1 MRHILFFLPVA
12 MLLAACTQDEL
23 TEQTGAALPEP
34 IPLELSAAIGEAVAV
49 PTRATTADGQWPDGG
64 TVYVQIS
71 EFTSGLD
78 NAEVLAYTV
87 DTKGNLTPPASAKTI
102 YWTNNGQA
110 YWVRAWYPGTR
121 NEYTTAPPKAGD
133 TWTAGQKQSQ
143 EAYLAKD
150 DFLYAYQQ
158 LTFGLSTYRLNFSH
172 LMSKITINLENSDYL
187 KQYGPEKVSVS
198 LITTTQDA
206 AWCVEG
212 AFEGSGKELKLS
224 ETAAGD
230 QSTITPFRKSA
241 VTGDYYASYEAIVI
255 PQDIGSYKGIRVRVD
270 KTTYQ
275 WAMELDGATQL
286 ESGYEYTFDITVKEQ
301 GLEVSAGSSI
311 SWSAGGNGSGS
322 VTLPIEI
329 DLSQADSDITIN
341 DDKAYLLTGTGS
353 NPVKINGDATVI
365 LQGVSLTTST
375 GNAISVESGNPT
387 IHVKGANNSVTGNN
401 AGIYVAQGSTLTIT
415 GDSRSDQLTATG
427 GNGSCGIGGYM
438 LDEYPWTSS
447 PCGNISITN
456 VSVYAQGGSNIA
468 GNYAPGTGN
477 AGSGTG
483 GTIEIDNATVQ
494 AYGVTGLNN
503 NFSTPGIGCG
513 MHTTSGIPSSIPK
526 VIISGQSEVHAH
538 RGANTLPADY
548 IGWATDIRLGSGANS
563 TIKCGTGGGVYNSTV
578 YCYTGDTLDKTVKY
592 DENGNGYEQ

>member
-71 EFTSGLD
+71 EFEFGLD

-121 NEYTTAPPKAGD
+121 NEYTTAPPKAGG
-133 TWTAGQKQSQ
+133 TWTAGQNQSQ

-255 PQDIGSYKGIRVRVD
+255 PQSVAD
-270 KTTYQ
+270 KAIQVKVGNATYQ
-275 WAMELDGATQL
+275 CAMAVPDNPNDMT
-286 ESGYEYTFDITVKEQ
+286 SGYQYTYSVTVKET
-301 GLEVSAGSSI
+301 GLTVSAGSSI
-311 SWSAGGNGSGS
+311 SWS
-322 VTLPIEI
+322 
-329 DLSQADSDITIN
+329 
-341 DDKAYLLTGTGS
+341 
-353 NPVKINGDATVI
+353 
-365 LQGVSLTTST
+365 
-375 GNAISVESGNPT
+375 
-387 IHVKGANNSVTGNN
+387 
-401 AGIYVAQGSTLTIT
+401 
-415 GDSRSDQLTATG
+415 TG
-427 GNGSCGIGGYM
+427 GNG
-438 LDEYPWTSS
+438 T
-447 PCGNISITN
+447 
-456 VSVYAQGGSNIA
+456 
-468 GNYAPGTGN
+468 GT
-477 AGSGTG
+477 
-483 GTIEIDNATVQ
+483 V
-494 AYGVTGLNN
+494 
-503 NFSTPGIGCG
+503 
-513 MHTTSGIPSSIPK
+513 
-526 VIISGQSEVHAH
+526 
-538 RGANTLPADY
+538 
-548 IGWATDIRLGSGANS
+548 
-563 TIKCGTGGGVYNSTV
+563 TIK
-578 YCYTGDTLDKTVKY
+578 
-592 DENGNGYEQ
+592 